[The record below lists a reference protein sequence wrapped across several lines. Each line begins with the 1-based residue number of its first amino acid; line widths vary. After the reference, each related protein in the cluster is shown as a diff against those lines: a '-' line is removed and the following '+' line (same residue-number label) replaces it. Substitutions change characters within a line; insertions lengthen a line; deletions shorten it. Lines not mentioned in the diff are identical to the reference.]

1 MFNGNTVWPVILL
14 VCSLFNFFYML
25 HFQWKKTNF
34 EEYSDS
40 ISCIMYML
48 LVAALSVLGTIC
60 IIGFWIYCYIKDAP
74 RRNAERREK
83 LCGLIQEFN
92 VMTGKEKYER

>member
-1 MFNGNTVWPVILL
+1 
-14 VCSLFNFFYML
+14 
-25 HFQWKKTNF
+25 
-34 EEYSDS
+34 
-40 ISCIMYML
+40 ML
-48 LVAALSVLGTIC
+48 LAAALSVLGTIC

>member
-1 MFNGNTVWPVILL
+1 MFNGNTVWPIILL
-14 VCSLFNFFYML
+14 VCSLFNFFYIL
-25 HFQWKKTNF
+25 RFQAKKTKF
-34 EEYSDS
+34 EEFSDAFLCMIYMILGTLLS
-40 ISCIMYML
+40 I
-48 LVAALSVLGTIC
+48 LGTIC
-60 IIGFWIYCYIKDAP
+60 IAVFWIYCYIKDAP

>member
-1 MFNGNTVWPVILL
+1 
-14 VCSLFNFFYML
+14 
-25 HFQWKKTNF
+25 
-34 EEYSDS
+34 
-40 ISCIMYML
+40 MYML
-48 LVAALSVLGTIC
+48 FAAALSVLGTVC
-60 IIGFWIYCYIKDAP
+60 IICFWIYCYIKDTP

>member
-1 MFNGNTVWPVILL
+1 MFNGNTVWPIILL

-25 HFQWKKTNF
+25 YFQWKKTQF
-34 EEYSDS
+34 DVYTDAF
-40 ISCIMYML
+40 SCMIYMFL
-48 LVAALSVLGTIC
+48 AAALSVVGTIC
-60 IIGFWIYCYIKDAP
+60 IIGFCIYCYIKDAP
-74 RRNAERREK
+74 KRNAERREK

>member
-1 MFNGNTVWPVILL
+1 M

-25 HFQWKKTNF
+25 RFQWKKTNF

-40 ISCIMYML
+40 ILCIMYTL
-48 LVAALSVLGTIC
+48 LAAVLSVLGTVC
-60 IIGFWIYCYIKDAP
+60 ITGVCIYCYIKDAP

-92 VMTGKEKYER
+92 VLTGRGKYER